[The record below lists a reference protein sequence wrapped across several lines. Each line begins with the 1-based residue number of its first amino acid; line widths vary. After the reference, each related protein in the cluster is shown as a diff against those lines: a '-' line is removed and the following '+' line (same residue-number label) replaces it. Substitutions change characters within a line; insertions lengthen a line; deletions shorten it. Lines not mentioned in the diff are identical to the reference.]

1 MVDEGVYRVR
11 FCESCTATTEEA
23 TKFHDLL
30 RALGGMVV
38 YGTYPG
44 PLVIGIAVE
53 AAEHVA
59 SFPFVESVV
68 SVSDNSAVSGQPTP
82 H

>member
-1 MVDEGVYRVR
+1 MVGEGVYRVR

-30 RALGGMVV
+30 KGLGGMVV
-38 YGTYPG
+38 YGAYPA
-44 PLVIGIAVE
+44 PLVIGIAVD

-68 SVSDNSAVSGQPTP
+68 SVIDNSAVSG
-82 H
+82 